1 MKRVFV
7 FTLVLAFLL
16 PAATKAQV
24 EPLLAYK
31 VSQQEACQNWVE
43 NTLSKMTMKERIG
56 QLFIHSVTPDID
68 KKNKKMIRKAVR
80 DSKIGGLLF
89 SGGKLQDQALL
100 TNFAQS
106 QAKIPLMITFDGE
119 WGLSMRLKN
128 TPVFPNQIQIPQIPH
143 KPW

>member
-7 FTLVLAFLL
+7 FTLILAFLL

-31 VSQQEACQNWVE
+31 VSQQESCQNWVE

-56 QLFIHSVTPDID
+56 QLFIHTVTPYID

-119 WGLSMRLKN
+119 WG
-128 TPVFPNQIQIPQIPH
+128 
-143 KPW
+143 